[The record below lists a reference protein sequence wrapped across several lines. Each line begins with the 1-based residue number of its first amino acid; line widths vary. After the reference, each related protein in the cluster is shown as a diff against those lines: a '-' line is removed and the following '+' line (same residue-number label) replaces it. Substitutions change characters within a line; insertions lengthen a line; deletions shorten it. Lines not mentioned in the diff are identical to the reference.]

1 MNRSHALPRS
11 AASLLALAIPLQA
24 QDPPA
29 HRGSLDGIAGEIS
42 QGDAI
47 SSSRGPHILPDE
59 WRNAARHTLTE
70 RLHLKFALSYDA
82 LAIGT
87 LDQGTRGA
95 ASADTALSIRWQA
108 LPESSRCPLA
118 LAFRIRDRHA
128 FTERPP
134 SAIASGQNLLWR
146 PVDGF
151 NDNGFEIPELFLE
164 QHLLQK
170 RLLLRWGQ
178 MAADEL
184 LDDHPL
190 RSAKQS
196 FLNQAFSSSPATGFP
211 GTGLGLAARWLFHQS
226 ADLTITAS
234 NVQSSNV
241 SDDGRWLLRS
251 ESLFQGLQAG
261 WNFHHGQRLQALA
274 WRTDGLPGE
283 SSSADRGLSLTWSLT
298 NPTSDTRWFARAA
311 FADGGTASATHFAAL
326 GTSFNVRSRDR
337 LGFAISL
344 GRNTLSNT
352 NWQSAAE
359 SFYRWQLTKDVQIT
373 AFSQL
378 ITGHHVAQN
387 NGWLATA
394 GLRLGCRF

>member
-1 MNRSHALPRS
+1 MHRSSALPRS
-11 AASLLALAIPLQA
+11 AASLLALSTPLLA
-24 QDPPA
+24 QDTSS

-42 QGDAI
+42 RSDNI
-47 SSSRGPHILPDE
+47 SSSRGPRILPDA
-59 WRNAARHTLTE
+59 WRSAGHSLAE

-87 LDQGTRGA
+87 LADGTHGA
-95 ASADTALSIRWQA
+95 ASADAALSVRWQA
-108 LPESSRCPLA
+108 LPESSRWPLA
-118 LAFRIRDRHA
+118 LSVRIRDRHA
-128 FTERPP
+128 FTDGPP
-134 SAIASGQNLLWR
+134 SAVASGQGLLWR
-146 PVDGF
+146 LVDGF
-151 NDNGFEIPELFLE
+151 NNNGFEVPELFLE
-164 QHLLQK
+164 QHLLQN

-178 MAADEL
+178 MGADEL

-283 SSSADRGLSLTWSLT
+283 SSSADRGISLTWSLT

-326 GTSFNVRSRDR
+326 GTSFKVRSSDR

-344 GRNTLSNT
+344 GRNTLTDTS
-352 NWQSAAE
+352 WQSAAE

-378 ITGHHVAQN
+378 VTGHHVAHN
-387 NGWLATA
+387 NGWLAAA